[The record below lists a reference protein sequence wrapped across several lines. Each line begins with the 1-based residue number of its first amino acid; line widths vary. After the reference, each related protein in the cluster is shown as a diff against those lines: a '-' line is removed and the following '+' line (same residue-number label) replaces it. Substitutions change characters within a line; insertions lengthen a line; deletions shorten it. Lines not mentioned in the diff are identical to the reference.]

1 MDNVDSKIGL
11 INLADEHKL
20 GCTIAWNV
28 PANLCVATSA
38 VEKALSDRGLPNYK
52 PAGCTPLVRW
62 KELVKNHLVSRS
74 SSERP
79 MRSNECRHTDKDVT
93 SYEFSVN
100 ITSSETEKAR
110 LAPVGTM
117 SFRKV
122 NDAMWWRFTCGA
134 RLQNET
140 LDEYIDRNLKHDP
153 ALTRSDCLDFANF
166 AERAIEDASRFDGG
180 NFHSAS
186 TLKQAIKVGFESS
199 GGFSVASRGG
209 FWFLPRLDGAT
220 CPYGVGHKIAAAMFE
235 ATGNSVRFTTM
246 HVPKDAASIQG
257 ASEVAREDFLETLAA
272 LEAEVSDL
280 EFLREGQNDV
290 RRKRVSEIMAQV
302 QIYKAVWGMAG
313 DDLTSIGERVFSM
326 MDAHDAK
333 TAAKKAAKKVSK
345 VKPTASSVVVSVAEA
360 AGAEEAEAEAEV
372 EEFDEDMDLTPEEE
386 AEIESEIEAEAA
398 AQEEVSDEL
407 ADKIDE
413 DVRKVTALMDAQ
425 RAVEKTALGSLLD
438 NEEVRA
444 GLKNNGKAL
453 VETRGFSIALR
464 YNDGFGLVWRIL
476 RDGQTVSSGAKPTLD
491 LKGLSAEML
500 TKIEEALSKM

>member
-1 MDNVDSKIGL
+1 MENVDSKIGL
-11 INLADEHKL
+11 MNLADEHKL

-62 KELVKNHLVSRS
+62 KELVKNHLVSRA

-79 MRSNECRHTDKDVT
+79 MRSNECRHADKDVT

-100 ITSSETEKAR
+100 ITSTETEKAR

-140 LDEYIDRNLKHDP
+140 LDDYIDRNLQHDP

-166 AERAIEDASRFDGG
+166 AERAIQDASRFDGG
-180 NFHSAS
+180 TSHSAS

-209 FWFLPRLDGAT
+209 FWFLPRLDGST
-220 CPYGVGHKIAAAMFE
+220 CPYGVGHKIAAAMAE
-235 ATGNSVRFTTM
+235 ATGNSVKFTTM

-272 LEAEVSDL
+272 LETEVSEL

-302 QIYKAVWGMAG
+302 QIYKTVWGMAG
-313 DDLTSIGERVFSM
+313 DDLMGLGERVVAM

-333 TAAKKAAKKVSK
+333 TAAKKASKKVPK
-345 VKPTASSVVVSVAEA
+345 TKPAASSVVVSVSAATEA
-360 AGAEEAEAEAEV
+360 DEETEEV
-372 EEFDEDMDLTPEEE
+372 EEETPLTPEEE

-398 AQEEVSDEL
+398 AQEETLEE
-407 ADKIDE
+407 KIEE
-413 DVRKVTALMDAQ
+413 DLRKVTALMDAQ
-425 RAVEKTALGSLLD
+425 RAVEKSNLVSLLD
-438 NEEVRA
+438 NDEVKA
-444 GLKNNGKAL
+444 SIKKTGKAL
-453 VETRGFSIALR
+453 VETRGFSIVIR
-464 YNDGFGLVWRIL
+464 YDDGFGVTWRLL
-476 RDGQTVSSGAKPTLD
+476 RDKQTVCSGAKATLD
-491 LKGLSAEML
+491 LA
-500 TKIEEALSKM
+500 ALSTEITTKMEDAAAKL